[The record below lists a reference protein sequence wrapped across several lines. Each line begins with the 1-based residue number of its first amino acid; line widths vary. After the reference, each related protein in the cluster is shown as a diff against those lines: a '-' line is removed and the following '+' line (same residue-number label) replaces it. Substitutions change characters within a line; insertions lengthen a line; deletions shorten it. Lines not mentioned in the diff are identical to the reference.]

1 MKAALPF
8 MAALVPCSRHR
19 HWETQFQAKRLGTLE
34 MRELFLTVTAAFHAV
49 AAVEEEEEAW
59 MTSPSPLLP
68 SEENWILTRRWRWR
82 QDTILFYFF
91 ETRSGG
97 GNGTTR
103 GPPHRGS
110 GCIGLFLSRE
120 VGRGTLTKA
129 NPCCGTPSIF
139 NKMFCACCVYICR
152 TLLSPDQQTHAEE
165 KRDREKRGNSESF
178 GRFLSARISWQHQ
191 RSWSKLGVIHKWRPI
206 FG

>member
-1 MKAALPF
+1 
-8 MAALVPCSRHR
+8 
-19 HWETQFQAKRLGTLE
+19 
-34 MRELFLTVTAAFHAV
+34 
-49 AAVEEEEEAW
+49 

-68 SEENWILTRRWRWR
+68 SEENWILTRWRWR

-103 GPPHRGS
+103 QPPHRGS

-139 NKMFCACCVYICR
+139 NKMFCACCVYICLA
-152 TLLSPDQQTHAEE
+152 LLSPDQQTHAEE
-165 KRDREKRGNSESF
+165 KRDREKKGKLRELWQISFCANFVTTSKKLEQVRG
-178 GRFLSARISWQHQ
+178 H
-191 RSWSKLGVIHKWRPI
+191 P
-206 FG
+206 